1 MTTVDYK
8 APAGRLVL
16 PADADR
22 DAWLRQRQ
30 QGIGGTDIATLMGAN
45 RYATPFDVWQDKLN
59 PAPEEIDSEV
69 LWWGTHTEALTVAQF
84 EMKTGLETRRAGTYV
99 SRANER
105 HYVNPDRF
113 TSDGGVLEVK
123 DHEQMTPAG
132 RMVLAGEITP
142 HAWNQLQWAMHVT
155 GRSHGWFA
163 AKVGK
168 QTKVLGPF
176 PRDDEHIARQVEAA
190 DRFWQHVVD
199 KTPPPMDLATVT
211 PDELAVRYPEVIE
224 PDAKAEVMDLPVPD
238 ILLDDL
244 ARLAE
249 LKAGAKAIGDEQK
262 DIETRIKA
270 AIGEREFLT
279 VNGRPVARWQSVSGR
294 KTFDKVAAIR
304 SLAEHIGKTPVE
316 VESEFT
322 KQGAPTR
329 RLSLVEEKEAA

>member
-8 APAGRLVL
+8 APAGKLVL
-16 PADADR
+16 PLDSTR
-22 DAWLRQRQ
+22 EQWLATRQT
-30 QGIGGTDIATLMGAN
+30 GVGGTDIATLMGAN
-45 RYATPFDVWQDKLN
+45 KYTNPFELWQAKFED
-59 PAPEEIDSEV
+59 PSEDSDNEV
-69 LWWGTHTEALTVAQF
+69 FYWGHQDEVGIAEWFTR
-84 EMKTGLETRRAGTYV
+84 KTGIETRKAGTYAH
-99 SRANER
+99 RKAP
-105 HYVNPDRF
+105 HHLANPDRF
-113 TSDGGVLEVK
+113 TADGGILEIK
-123 DHEQMTPAG
+123 SHESYTDAAKTIMRG
-132 RMVLAGEITP
+132 DITA
-142 HAWNQLQWAMHVT
+142 HAWNQLQWYLHVT
-155 GRSHGWFA
+155 GRSHGWLA
-163 AKVGK
+163 AKIGK
-168 QTKVLGPF
+168 HTHVLGPF
-176 PRDDEHIARQVEAA
+176 PRDEEHIARQVEAA

-199 KTPPPMDLATVT
+199 KTAPPMDLATVT

-238 ILLDDL
+238 MILDDL

-279 VNGRPVARWQSVSGR
+279 VNGRPVARWQSVAGR
-294 KTFDKVAAIR
+294 RTFDKSAAIR

-322 KQGAPTR
+322 KQGTPTR